1 MKILVVH
8 NAYRERGGEDAVVEA
23 ETALLRRCGHEVIE
37 YRRDNHEIDGMAS
50 LAVAAQTLW
59 SRRTLRE
66 LGTMLAQQ
74 RPDVVHLHN
83 SFPLISPSVCAAA
96 ARAGVPLVQTLH
108 NYRLACPQAMFL
120 RDGRP
125 CEDCLGRVPLEGV
138 GKPAFRLDG
147 GDLGAVLAFDAVLW
161 NEPMT
166 GVLREIH
173 LTPGRVR
180 VVVLQTE
187 QQKGLYPRYTA
198 SGDPDAPY
206 LADYDIDF
214 GDEVW
219 VSDHH

>member
-1 MKILVVH
+1 MTTDHQFPPQV
-8 NAYRERGGEDAVVEA
+8 REGRHRLPPPPQRSAA
-23 ETALLRRCGHEVIE
+23 I
-37 YRRDNHEIDGMAS
+37 GMEGIA
-50 LAVAAQTLW
+50 
-59 SRRTLRE
+59 
-66 LGTMLAQQ
+66 
-74 RPDVVHLHN
+74 
-83 SFPLISPSVCAAA
+83 
-96 ARAGVPLVQTLH
+96 
-108 NYRLACPQAMFL
+108 
-120 RDGRP
+120 
-125 CEDCLGRVPLEGV
+125 LEGV

-198 SGDPDAPY
+198 SGDPGAPY

>member
-1 MKILVVH
+1 MTTNDHIAPQV
-8 NAYRERGGEDAVVEA
+8 RGGRHRLSRPPQRSGA
-23 ETALLRRCGHEVIE
+23 I
-37 YRRDNHEIDGMAS
+37 GM
-50 LAVAAQTLW
+50 
-59 SRRTLRE
+59 E
-66 LGTMLAQQ
+66 
-74 RPDVVHLHN
+74 P
-83 SFPLISPSVCAAA
+83 I
-96 ARAGVPLVQTLH
+96 AR
-108 NYRLACPQAMFL
+108 
-120 RDGRP
+120 
-125 CEDCLGRVPLEGV
+125 EGV

-206 LADYDIDF
+206 LADYDLDS
-214 GDEVW
+214 GDEVV